1 MLLQSVTY
9 QLLINKVRIKSIK
22 GGSYNERDLFLSFVL
37 NSPFLFFKKNLFAAI
52 VQYKGRINEFD
63 IILITFI
70 LHRNFVSYFGIYHFQ
85 KKKKKTKRQSILE
98 RTRAIANKIPEF
110 AYIPLRILH
119 CTQNPKIFEWL

>member
-70 LHRNFVSYFGIYHFQ
+70 LHRNFVSYSGIYHFQ
-85 KKKKKTKRQSILE
+85 KKKKNKKTIHIRK
-98 RTRAIANKIPEF
+98 NKG
-110 AYIPLRILH
+110 YSKQNSRIRVH
-119 CTQNPKIFEWL
+119 SS